1 MKTCEVSK
9 VLAYAMAVYTV
20 ASLYYITRSRSVG
33 TPFKDSLTESQLQIK
48 EESKKVRKKIFCEG
62 IMISLIGLYIM
73 KPFKSC

>member
-20 ASLYYITRSRSVG
+20 ASVYYMIRSRSVG
-33 TPFKDSLTESQLQIK
+33 TPFKDSLTEEQLQIK
-48 EESKKVRKKIFCEG
+48 EESKTVRKQIFCEG
-62 IMISLIGLYIM
+62 ITVGLVGLYIM